1 MEDRDERER
10 EGKRQRSAPR
20 KEKKASA
27 PEEEAAH
34 PRLICPAAAHHP
46 RGSRRRFSR
55 RPLDLRVLLK
65 GEETRTTGGRE
76 GAHRLIERKPRP
88 L

>member
-55 RPLDLRVLLK
+55 CPPDLRVLPK
-65 GEETRTTGGRE
+65 GEETHTARGRE
-76 GAHRLIERKPRP
+76 GAHCLIERKPRP